1 MNNLN
6 IEQKK
11 FIQKIKNYINNLILK
26 LKNNE
31 LNNKIDNN
39 TKNDIIEKLMM
50 LKNNIYDDLIEIYK
64 TNNIEYDEII
74 NKKAEIMDK
83 CLKNKDNIAIKL
95 QIYSMIDIINNIENK
110 YAKNLKLQELQFEV
124 KVKDKLNLI
133 IYNINKC
140 NNIEC

>member
-1 MNNLN
+1 
-6 IEQKK
+6 
-11 FIQKIKNYINNLILK
+11 
-26 LKNNE
+26 
-31 LNNKIDNN
+31 
-39 TKNDIIEKLMM
+39 MM